1 MKRILV
7 PTDFSNFAE
16 NALQVAASI
25 AKKIIVKYFAAFIR
39 IAASNE

>member
-7 PTDFSNFAE
+7 PTDFKLAE

-25 AKKIIVKYFAAFIR
+25 AKKNNCDLHLLEFR
-39 IAASNE
+39 IK